1 MVLGIIMFS
10 FIKHKRIYFTFSII
24 LILVS
29 ALALT
34 IYGLEWG
41 IDFTG
46 GSILELNYKEGRP
59 SISEVKESLNDF
71 DLGDARVQFSGD
83 EGIMIRTK
91 DISEEVHQQV
101 ILKLREGGSLEELKF
116 EKIGPIMGKELK
128 QKTTLVAILSII
140 AILLYITIAFGR
152 VSRPIASWQYGIAS
166 LIALSHDV
174 LIPLGMFAVLGRLYD
189 VQITIPVITALLTV
203 IGYSINNTVVVFDRV
218 RENLIRDRKSD
229 FRDIV
234 DKSLNETLTRSL
246 NTSLTTLFVLFAIY
260 FFGGETLRYFSLA
273 LITGLICGT
282 YSSLFLAAPLLVSW
296 LEWKRKN

>member
-1 MVLGIIMFS
+1 MFS

>member
-1 MVLGIIMFS
+1 MFS

-174 LIPLGMFAVLGRLYD
+174 LIPLGMFAVLGKLYD

>member
-1 MVLGIIMFS
+1 MFS

-101 ILKLREGGSLEELKF
+101 ISKLREGGSLEELKF